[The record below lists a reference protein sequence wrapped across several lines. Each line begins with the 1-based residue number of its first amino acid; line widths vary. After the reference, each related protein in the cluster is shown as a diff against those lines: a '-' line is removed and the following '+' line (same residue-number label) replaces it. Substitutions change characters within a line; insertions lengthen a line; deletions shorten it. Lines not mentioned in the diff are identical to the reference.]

1 MGRFRVNFEGMTSLK
16 AWELHPEPSTLAT
29 NPNYSNKD
37 MDPTPPDQRVWS
49 MFSYISLWISDAFNT
64 ASWELASASIS
75 LGLGWRQSLE
85 AIAIGHILIALVI
98 TANGVI
104 GARLH
109 VPFPVLNR
117 SSFGFW
123 FSYFTVI
130 SRAVL
135 AMFWFAIQTF
145 TGSECVY
152 QMIKAIWPSFAHLPN
167 HIPASSNITSAGLLS
182 YFIFWLIQFPF
193 LLVSPQRIRW
203 LFLVKAT
210 IVPPTFLAM
219 MIWAFAKTGGG
230 PLLNQPS
237 AIQGSLQ
244 SWAWLN
250 TMNSALGN
258 YATMSVNI
266 PDFTRYARRPRDTV
280 VQLIIIPIFFTFTA
294 FIGIAVT
301 SAGNIL
307 YGSYIWDPLRLI
319 DKWDNRAA
327 HSLLRSLSLW
337 PPLEPTFLQ
346 TLSLLRMISRL
357 WLRRSG
363 DPAPALS
370 SWSQI
375 ICAIIGGWAICPWEI
390 LAHAIGFL
398 SFMSGYTI
406 VLSPIAAVMIVD
418 YWLVKRG
425 NVDIPALYRPEGRY
439 RYWYGTNWRA
449 ALALFVTIP
458 LGLPGL
464 INFVIAAVLYYL
476 TSTLFPATEAS
487 VSHTIYGNDDDR
499 ESVEDRVSG
508 EEEKKMAV

>member
-1 MGRFRVNFEGMTSLK
+1 
-16 AWELHPEPSTLAT
+16 
-29 NPNYSNKD
+29 
-37 MDPTPPDQRVWS
+37 
-49 MFSYISLWISDAFNT
+49 
-64 ASWELASASIS
+64 
-75 LGLGWRQSLE
+75 
-85 AIAIGHILIALVI
+85 
-98 TANGVI
+98 
-104 GARLH
+104 
-109 VPFPVLNR
+109 
-117 SSFGFW
+117 
-123 FSYFTVI
+123 
-130 SRAVL
+130 
-135 AMFWFAIQTF
+135 
-145 TGSECVY
+145 
-152 QMIKAIWPSFAHLPN
+152 
-167 HIPASSNITSAGLLS
+167 
-182 YFIFWLIQFPF
+182 
-193 LLVSPQRIRW
+193 
-203 LFLVKAT
+203 
-210 IVPPTFLAM
+210 M

-237 AIQGSLQ
+237 GLQGSLQ
-244 SWAWLN
+244 SWAWLS

-327 HSLLRSLSLW
+327 SFFAAFSFALA
-337 PPLEPTFLQ
+337 
-346 TLSLLRMISRL
+346 TLGTNISANSISAANDFTAL
-357 WLRRSG
+357 APKYINIRRG
-363 DPAPALS
+363 
-370 SWSQI
+370 QI

-439 RYWYGTNWRA
+439 RYWYGANWRA

-464 INFVIAAVLYYL
+464 INVINPKINVGNGVHLFEISYVMEFVIAAVLYYL
-476 TSTLFPATEAS
+476 TSTLFPATES
-487 VSHTIYGNDDDR
+487 YVSHTIYGSDSDH

-508 EEEKKMAV
+508 EEERKMAV